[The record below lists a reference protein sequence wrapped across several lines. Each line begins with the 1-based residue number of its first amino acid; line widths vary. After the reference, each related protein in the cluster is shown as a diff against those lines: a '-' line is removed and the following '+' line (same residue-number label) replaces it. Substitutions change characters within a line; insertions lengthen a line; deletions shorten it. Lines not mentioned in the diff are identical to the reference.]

1 MVRRAKSD
9 GARRVFLVPYNPKA
23 PIYVALR
30 EHAETAHRPQGR
42 FLLPMEAPGMRGS
55 EILRARQV
63 KTVNLEAVFARA
75 AYKRP
80 SDTGG
85 KWSAGVDNDW
95 VTCQSPVSVIR

>member
-30 EHAETAHRPQGR
+30 EHVETAHRPQGR

-63 KTVNLEAVFARA
+63 KMVNLEAVFARA

-80 SDTGG
+80 SATLVGNCQLGSITTG
-85 KWSAGVDNDW
+85 
-95 VTCQSPVSVIR
+95 SPASPLFL